1 MTNARLKG
9 HYPGALGKITE
20 LHATYYY
27 KNWGFDVSFET
38 QVGRELSE
46 FISGFQEERDGFWI
60 AEVDE
65 QFAGS
70 VAIDGRGGNVDGARL
85 RWFIVSPEYQ
95 GKGIGRTLLRTA
107 VTFCKSVDYT
117 DVYLWTFKGLDVA
130 RSLYEEEGFRFHE
143 EHGVKQWGNMITEQ
157 KFILQLED

>member
-1 MTNARLKG
+1 MNIRLKG
-9 HYPGALGKITE
+9 CYPGAIGKITE

-46 FISGFQEERDGFWI
+46 FISGFEEERDGFWI
-60 AEVDE
+60 AAVDG

-70 VAIDGRGGNVDGARL
+70 IAIDGRRGNVDGVRL
-85 RWFIVSPEYQ
+85 RWFIVPPEYQ

-107 VTFCKSVDYT
+107 LTFCKNIGYT
-117 DVYLWTFKGLDVA
+117 YVYLWTFKGLDAA
-130 RSLYEEEGFRFHE
+130 RALYEAEGFRLRE
-143 EHGVKQWGNMITEQ
+143 EHNVKQWGNVIAEQ
-157 KFILQLED
+157 KFVLQFEN

>member
-9 HYPGALGKITE
+9 YCPGVIGKITE
-20 LHATYYY
+20 LHATYYN

-46 FISGFQEERDGFWI
+46 FISGFEEGRDGFWI
-60 AEVDE
+60 AEVDG

-70 VAIDGRGGNVDGARL
+70 IAIDSRDGNVDGVRL

-107 VTFCKSVDYT
+107 VTFCKNSGYT
-117 DVYLWTFKGLDVA
+117 DVYLWTFKGLDAA
-130 RSLYEEEGFRFHE
+130 RALYEEEGFHLCE
-143 EHGVKQWGNMITEQ
+143 EHDVEQWGDTITEQ
-157 KFILQLED
+157 KFVLRCED

>member
-1 MTNARLKG
+1 MMNARLKG
-9 HYPGALGKITE
+9 YYPGAIGKITE

-46 FISGFQEERDGFWI
+46 FISGFEEGRDGFWI
-60 AEVDE
+60 AEVDG

-70 VAIDGRGGNVDGARL
+70 IAIDGRGGNVDGVRL

-95 GKGIGRTLLRTA
+95 GNGVGRTLLRTA
-107 VTFCKSVDYT
+107 VTLCKNVDYT
-117 DVYLWTFKGLDVA
+117 YVYLWTFNGLDAA
-130 RSLYEEEGFRFHE
+130 RALYEEEGFRLRE
-143 EHGVKQWGNMITEQ
+143 EHHVNQWGNTITEQ
-157 KFILQLED
+157 KFVLQFED

>member
-1 MTNARLKG
+1 MMNARLKG
-9 HYPGALGKITE
+9 HYPGAIGKIIE

-46 FISGFQEERDGFWI
+46 FIGDFKEERDGFWI

-70 VAIDGRGGNVDGARL
+70 VAIDGRGGNVDGVRL

-107 VTFCKSVDYT
+107 VTFCKSVDCT
-117 DVYLWTFKGLDVA
+117 NVYLWTFKGLDAA
-130 RSLYEEEGFRFHE
+130 RALYEEEGFRLHE
-143 EHGVKQWGNMITEQ
+143 EHDVKQWGNTITEQ
-157 KFILQLED
+157 KFVFQFED